1 MIIDM
6 IKQDL
11 LVARRNKDKNKGVL
25 SALVSEIVAVGKNK
39 GNRHSTDEEAL
50 VVVTKFVKNL
60 KELIKVMNDNNLA
73 TRNEEEELAMYIAY
87 LPTQMSKQELETKI
101 GIFLQTES
109 KPNMGQVMGYLK
121 SNFNGQYDGKMASV
135 LVREILA

>member
-25 SALVSEIVAVGKNK
+25 SALVSEVEKVGLTNPK
-39 GNRHSTDEEAL
+39 RIATDEQAL

-60 KELIKVMNDNNLA
+60 KELIKVMQDNNLA
-73 TRNEEEELAMYIAY
+73 TRNEEEELAMYVAY
-87 LPTQMSKQELETKI
+87 LPTQMSKQELEAKI
-101 GIFLQTES
+101 GIFLQTET

-121 SNFNGQYDGKMASV
+121 TNFNGTYDGKMAST